1 MLHHA
6 PRDVLTHGERL
17 LVRTVR
23 VLALRGGCD
32 GLKGGFEEAC
42 GVGGDEAYRTLQVFM
57 QQLGAC
63 GRRPL
68 KLSVVTDPALTTD
81 EAAILDVFGCAQ
93 ADDYASLD
101 ERLASLVGGTPPSA
115 LGAAA
120 CWVAQAFGLN
130 GLSLR
135 SSLTPAATPATL
147 LYAAE

>member
-1 MLHHA
+1 MSHHVSHD
-6 PRDVLTHGERL
+6 PLTHGERL
-17 LVRTVR
+17 LMRVVR

-32 GLKGGFEEAC
+32 GLQGCLQDAC
-42 GVGGDEAYRTLQVFM
+42 GAAGDEAYRTLQAFV

-63 GRRPL
+63 GRRRL
-68 KLSVVTDPALTTD
+68 RLSPPPRPGLTTD

-101 ERLASLVGGTPPSA
+101 ERLAALVGGAPPAA

-120 CWVAQAFGLN
+120 CWIAQAFAMN
-130 GLSLR
+130 GLTLR
-135 SSLTPAATPATL
+135 ASLTPAAPVTV